1 MIYWLFW
8 LKSRFKGA
16 FSFVLNIFRNIYF
29 LIAIPA
35 IIVTYRFMK
44 VLKDQGIIDD
54 FTNTVNQVITSIYYI
69 STNCFPMILNLNQMM
84 ACVNGS

>member
-1 MIYWLFW
+1 
-8 LKSRFKGA
+8 
-16 FSFVLNIFRNIYF
+16 
-29 LIAIPA
+29 
-35 IIVTYRFMK
+35 VTYRFMK